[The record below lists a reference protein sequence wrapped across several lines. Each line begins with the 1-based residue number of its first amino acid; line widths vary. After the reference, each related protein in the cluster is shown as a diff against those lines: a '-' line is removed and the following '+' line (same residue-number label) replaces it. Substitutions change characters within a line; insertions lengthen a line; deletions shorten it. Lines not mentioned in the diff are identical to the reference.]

1 MKTVTEKVTLQV
13 PHKILLRVNK
23 NIVPAEI
30 AELLAT
36 IKHPIKLNY
45 MQQRTVRLCTATQSL
60 VFSYNSV
67 LPTFSGIRPA
77 SFPNFTHVQRI

>member
-13 PHKILLRVNK
+13 PHRILLRVNK

-45 MQQRTVRLCTATQSL
+45 M
-60 VFSYNSV
+60 
-67 LPTFSGIRPA
+67 
-77 SFPNFTHVQRI
+77 